1 MLLQQFVNLTKFI
14 VRKDIA
20 QKMFLPKN
28 RFCSIQNTYNLYNL
42 CQTSRKQ
49 KETTVGD
56 IVNLK
61 KDSIF
66 LANANVYPL
75 ILPRFRLKVVI
86 LRKPIVC
93 RGFEKDS
100 LMLELTLFVSHLY
113 RMESTYECVPGVNQ
127 SKCLKSKCTRRGK
140 VKHKLGVTSSNPR
153 DRRLKARV
161 ARLRVRVRRLKA
173 RAS

>member
-1 MLLQQFVNLTKFI
+1 MKLQESK
-14 VRKDIA
+14 
-20 QKMFLPKN
+20 
-28 RFCSIQNTYNLYNL
+28 
-42 CQTSRKQ
+42 RKQ
-49 KETTVGD
+49 PK
-56 IVNLK
+56 
-61 KDSIF
+61 SIF

-75 ILPRFRLKVVI
+75 IPPRFRLKLVI

-140 VKHKLGVTSSNPR
+140 VKHELGVTSSNPR
-153 DRRLKARV
+153 NRRLKARV
-161 ARLRVRVRRLKA
+161 ARLRARVRRLKA
-173 RAS
+173 RVEAIKP

>member
-1 MLLQQFVNLTKFI
+1 MKLQESK
-14 VRKDIA
+14 
-20 QKMFLPKN
+20 
-28 RFCSIQNTYNLYNL
+28 
-42 CQTSRKQ
+42 RKQ
-49 KETTVGD
+49 PK
-56 IVNLK
+56 
-61 KDSIF
+61 SIF

-75 ILPRFRLKVVI
+75 IPPRFRLKLVI

-127 SKCLKSKCTRRGK
+127 RKCLKSKCTRRGK
-140 VKHKLGVTSSNPR
+140 VKHKLRVTSSNPR

-161 ARLRVRVRRLKA
+161 ARLRARVRRLKA
-173 RAS
+173 RVEAIKP